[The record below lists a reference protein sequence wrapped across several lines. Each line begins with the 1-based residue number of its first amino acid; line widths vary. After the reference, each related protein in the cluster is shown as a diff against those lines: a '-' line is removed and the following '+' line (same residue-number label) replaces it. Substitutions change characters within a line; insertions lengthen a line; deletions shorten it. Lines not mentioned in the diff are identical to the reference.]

1 MPTFVE
7 KTNPYSRC
15 RKQAQDHRR
24 IHWAGELKDRDRER
38 RSDAK
43 SQWLD

>member
-7 KTNPYSRC
+7 KTNRYSGR

-24 IHWAGELKDRDRER
+24 IHRAGELADGDRER

-43 SQWLD
+43 SQWLV